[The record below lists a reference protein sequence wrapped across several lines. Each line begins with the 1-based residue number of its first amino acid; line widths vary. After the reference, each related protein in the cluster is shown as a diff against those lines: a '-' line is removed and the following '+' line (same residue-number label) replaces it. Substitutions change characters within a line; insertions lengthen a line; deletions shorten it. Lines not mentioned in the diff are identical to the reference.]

1 MQVFLKD
8 LIREIPSS
16 ARWTVCAGRKPIAAA
31 RGLTGEILSLRP
43 DGDHGRA
50 RMAATDKN
58 RTSRRTGSCASP
70 CAVQPPAC
78 SSPLKT
84 SREFSEGF
92 AVREGNRVGNVSRQ
106 FPQIG
111 LSDMRKRHFCGG
123 NGVVNRCGG
132 GNAGEAETVPPSNQI
147 F

>member
-1 MQVFLKD
+1 MRFLRLHGGRSVPAGSRLQLRGVLQVRSFSCDRTAITAVPEWQLRIKT
-8 LIREIPSS
+8 EQAAGS
-16 ARWTVCAGRKPIAAA
+16 AAVPAPVQCSPRRVAG
-31 RGLTGEILSLRP
+31 S
-43 DGDHGRA
+43 
-50 RMAATDKN
+50 
-58 RTSRRTGSCASP
+58 
-70 CAVQPPAC
+70 
-78 SSPLKT
+78 LKT
-84 SREFSEGF
+84 SREFSEGS

-132 GNAGEAETVPPSNQI
+132 GKAGEAETVPPSNQI